1 MDGFKYKSVMRR
13 VLLFLT
19 SFIGLFQKWQ
29 IVFQFYWFDGT
40 MNDKRTPP
48 PMRMNS
54 PLDFCHFWR
63 LSKSCQII
71 GYNFVSTFV
80 KYPAFWKMMHFDSCY
95 YVCFVSFEVK
105 WRKNRVK
112 INCRPRA
119 QFMVNTRCPGRKS
132 YTDTPIKLLSIKFV
146 YHLVVDKC
154 ISNMVET
161 KHILKNWSS
170 YKISTS
176 HDR

>member
-1 MDGFKYKSVMRR
+1 MDGFKYKSVIRR

-19 SFIGLFQKWQ
+19 SFIGLFKKWQ
-29 IVFQFYWFDGT
+29 IVFNFYWFDGT
-40 MNDKRTPP
+40 MNDKRT

-80 KYPAFWKMMHFDSCY
+80 KYPAFWKMMHFDSYY

-132 YTDTPIKLLSIKFV
+132 YTPMKLPSIKFV
-146 YHLVVDKC
+146 YHFVVDKC
-154 ISNMVET
+154 ISYMVEGSNKT
-161 KHILKNWSS
+161 HTKNWSS
-170 YKISTS
+170 CKISTS

>member
-13 VLLFLT
+13 VFLFLT
-19 SFIGLFQKWQ
+19 SFIGLFKKWQ

-40 MNDKRTPP
+40 MNDKRT

-80 KYPAFWKMMHFDSCY
+80 KYPAFWKMMHFDSYY

-132 YTDTPIKLLSIKFV
+132 YTPMKLPSIKFV
-146 YHLVVDKC
+146 YHFVVDKC
-154 ISNMVET
+154 ISYMVEGS
-161 KHILKNWSS
+161 N
-170 YKISTS
+170 
-176 HDR
+176 